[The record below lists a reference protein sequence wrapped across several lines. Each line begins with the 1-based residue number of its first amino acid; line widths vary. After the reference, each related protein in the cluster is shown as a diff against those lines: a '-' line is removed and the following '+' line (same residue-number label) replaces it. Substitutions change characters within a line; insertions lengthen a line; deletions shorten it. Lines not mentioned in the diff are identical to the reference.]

1 MKTNYSRRELYALG
15 EPLGNSAT
23 YKKAT
28 GGYVLGGG
36 GGGSPPPPAS
46 PTSTTVANT
55 NIPDYLRPYAETML
69 GATMQQLFNT
79 QQVGGTAATPAGNYD
94 ASGNPVQ
101 GGGYDANGNPQP
113 GTPASGGTTEITG
126 VKPYVPYSTNPSDYV
141 AGFSP
146 LQNQAF
152 GSVANMQVP
161 GQYGQASNMA
171 GQAGQ
176 GALGTVGQADMY
188 GQQGANLS
196 NMYGQAGA
204 QAGQQ
209 AAGQSSM
216 YGGLG
221 ALQGQQGAAI
231 GQSLGQMSTSPGAV
245 GAYMNPYIQ
254 NALAP
259 AQQLLNQQYG
269 MQGATEQ
276 GAATSAGAFGGSR
289 EALMSGLNQ
298 QNQMLAQ
305 NQLVGNAYQNAY
317 QNAQQQ
323 MNAANQAALSGNA
336 QALSGYGMGLQGA
349 GQAGSQA
356 MQGLGMGLSGAGQ
369 AANIGLQGIG
379 AQQAGY
385 GLANNAATN
394 LANIGTQQLG
404 AQQGIAQAQM
414 QAGTAQQQQQ
424 QNIINQAIQNYA
436 TAQQYPEQQL
446 SFMNSM
452 LRGLPTQQMTT
463 QGYQAPP
470 SSLSQVTGLGLAG
483 LGAYQA
489 FGGAGGSSGSD
500 AGLKENIIGL
510 WTAPNGLR
518 VYEFEYKPEFK
529 DHPLCGH
536 GKFIGYMAQEVEKV
550 MPEAVFTMDNG
561 FKAVNYDM
569 VGRAA

>member
-1 MKTNYSRRELYALG
+1 MKTTYSRRELYALG
-15 EPLGNSAT
+15 ETLGNSAT
-23 YKKAT
+23 YKKAG

-36 GGGSPPPPAS
+36 GGSPPPPPAS
-46 PTSTTVANT
+46 PTTTTVQNT
-55 NIPDYLRPYAETML
+55 SIPDYAQPYVETML
-69 GATMQQLFNT
+69 GATQQQLFNT
-79 QQVGGTAATPAGNYD
+79 STDPNTGQVN
-94 ASGNPVQ
+94 
-101 GGGYDANGNPQP
+101 
-113 GTPASGGTTEITG
+113 ITG
-126 VKPYVPYSTNPSDYV
+126 VKPYVPYSTNPSDYI

-146 LQNQAF
+146 LQNQAMTN
-152 GSVANMQVP
+152 VANMQVP
-161 GQYGQASNMA
+161 GQYGAASTLANA
-171 GQAGQ
+171 AGYGGLNTTGQAGYYGSMGNIAGQNAASASQQYGNQ
-176 GALGTVGQADMY
+176 GA
-188 GQQGANLS
+188 
-196 NMYGQAGA
+196 
-204 QAGQQ
+204 
-209 AAGQSSM
+209 AAGQG
-216 YGGLG
+216 YAGLSGLAG
-221 ALQGQQGAAI
+221 ATGSQI
-231 GQSLGQMSTSPGAV
+231 GQSLGQMSTSPSALQ
-245 GAYMNPYIQ
+245 AYMNPYIQ

-269 MQGATEQ
+269 MQGAAEQ

-305 NQLVGNAYQNAY
+305 NQLVGNTYMQAANEATT
-317 QNAQQQ
+317 Q
-323 MNAANQAALSGNA
+323 MNAANQAALAGNA
-336 QALSGYGMGLQGA
+336 QALQGY

-356 MQGLGMGLSGAGQ
+356 MQGAGL
-369 AANIGLQGIG
+369 GLQGAQQAGNLGIAGAQAGLAGIG

-385 GLANNAATN
+385 N
-394 LANIGTQQLG
+394 LANTAGSNLASIGGQQLT

-463 QGYQAPP
+463 QGYQAAP
-470 SSLSQVTGLGLAG
+470 SSLSQITGLGLAG

-500 AGLKENIIGL
+500 AKLKENIIGL

>member
-1 MKTNYSRRELYALG
+1 MKTTYSRRELYALG
-15 EPLGNSAT
+15 ETLGNSAT
-23 YKKAT
+23 YKKAG

-36 GGGSPPPPAS
+36 GGSPPPPPAS
-46 PTSTTVANT
+46 PTTTTVQNT
-55 NIPDYLRPYAETML
+55 SIPDYAQPYVETML
-69 GATMQQLFNT
+69 GATQQQLFNT
-79 QQVGGTAATPAGNYD
+79 STDPNTGQVN
-94 ASGNPVQ
+94 
-101 GGGYDANGNPQP
+101 
-113 GTPASGGTTEITG
+113 ITG
-126 VKPYVPYSTNPSDYV
+126 VKPYVPYSTNPSDYI

-146 LQNQAF
+146 LQNQAMTN
-152 GSVANMQVP
+152 VANMQVP
-161 GQYGQASNMA
+161 GQYGAASTLANA
-171 GQAGQ
+171 AGYGGLNTTGQAGYYGSMGNIAGQNAASASQQYGNQ
-176 GALGTVGQADMY
+176 GA
-188 GQQGANLS
+188 
-196 NMYGQAGA
+196 
-204 QAGQQ
+204 
-209 AAGQSSM
+209 AAGQG
-216 YGGLG
+216 YAGLSGLAG
-221 ALQGQQGAAI
+221 ATGSQI
-231 GQSLGQMSTSPGAV
+231 GQSLGQMSTSPSALQ
-245 GAYMNPYIQ
+245 AYMNPYIQ

-269 MQGATEQ
+269 MQGAAEQ

-305 NQLVGNAYQNAY
+305 NQLVGNTYMQAANEATT
-317 QNAQQQ
+317 Q
-323 MNAANQAALSGNA
+323 MNAANQAALAGNA
-336 QALSGYGMGLQGA
+336 QALQGY

-356 MQGLGMGLSGAGQ
+356 MQGAGL
-369 AANIGLQGIG
+369 GLQGAQQAGNLGIAGAQAGLAGIG

-385 GLANNAATN
+385 N
-394 LANIGTQQLG
+394 LANTAGSNLASIGGQQLT

-463 QGYQAPP
+463 QGYQAAP

-489 FGGAGGSSGSD
+489 FGGASGASGSD
-500 AGLKENIIGL
+500 INLKENVIQL
-510 WTAPNGLR
+510 WKAPNGLN

-529 DHPLCGH
+529 EHPLCGH

-550 MPEAVFTMDNG
+550 MPEAVIVMDNG
-561 FKAVNYDM
+561 YKAVNYDM